1 MRKMTRWMLA
11 AILTFCGAMMM
22 LTACT
27 DAIGTVDNP
36 VIPDPPYD
44 PAGELANETFLHEDW
59 MDRTVR
65 PGDSFW
71 RSGILPSAVGSRR
84 GMPTTLVPIT
94 DLRSTSM
101 RNSKAIWATAIRP
114 WPAN

>member
-11 AILTFCGAMMM
+11 AILTFCGAMML

-44 PAGELANETFLHEDW
+44 PAGELANETFMH
-59 MDRTVR
+59 
-65 PGDSFW
+65 
-71 RSGILPSAVGSRR
+71 
-84 GMPTTLVPIT
+84 IT

>member
-44 PAGELANETFLHEDW
+44 P
-59 MDRTVR
+59 
-65 PGDSFW
+65 
-71 RSGILPSAVGSRR
+71 GI
-84 GMPTTLVPIT
+84 TT
-94 DLRSTSM
+94 S
-101 RNSKAIWATAIRP
+101 
-114 WPAN
+114 

>member
-44 PAGELANETFLHEDW
+44 PAGELAK
-59 MDRTVR
+59 
-65 PGDSFW
+65 
-71 RSGILPSAVGSRR
+71 A
-84 GMPTTLVPIT
+84 